1 MKKEKELNGLWI
13 GKTGESN
20 AWYHIFPFANS
31 ILNKKLFVV
40 RHKRPQRDIVSSKI
54 EFITFPSD
62 KGNLRHL
69 WSMFSNGVRVLRN
82 NKIDYIVSFSLVPW
96 GILGWILA
104 KLFQKKI
111 IIGLIGSDFNHYVEK
126 SKGAFI
132 FKYIL
137 KSSNVITTTGSVMSA
152 SVEKKTKH
160 SNVQI
165 FPHCLP
171 EDLFYDKELKKSK
184 TLKLISISE
193 LSKNKRTI
201 DIIQAV
207 EKLVNKGIDVKLDVL
222 GKGSQFENIENYIF
236 DKNLGNY
243 ITLVGYVTDIKTFLR
258 KADIFVQASLKEG
271 LSLSLIES
279 IGMGLIPV
287 VTQAGSEK
295 DIIENE
301 VNGLFFEKKNPKDL
315 ADKIELLCDDNKY
328 VQFFEAVKEIKEK
341 LKIEYATK
349 KVEQILSE
357 I

>member
-1 MKKEKELNGLWI
+1 MREEKKLNGLWI

-20 AWYHIFPFANS
+20 AWYHIFPFVNAFFN
-31 ILNKKLFVV
+31 NKLFVV
-40 RHKRPQRDIVSSKI
+40 RHKRPQRDILSSRI
-54 EFITFPSD
+54 EFITFSS
-62 KGNLRHL
+62 KGNIGHL
-69 WSMFSNGVRVLRN
+69 WSMFSNGFKVLRT

-96 GILGWILA
+96 GIIGWVLA
-104 KLFQKKI
+104 KLFRKKI
-111 IIGLIGSDFNHYVEK
+111 IIGLIGSDYNQHVEK
-126 SKGAFI
+126 SKFAFI

-137 KSSNVITTTGSVMSA
+137 KSSNVITTTGSVMNL
-152 SVEKKTKH
+152 SVEEKTKH

-171 EDLFYDKELKKSK
+171 DDLFYDKELKKSK

-201 DIIQAV
+201 DIIHAV

-222 GKGSQFENIENYIF
+222 GIGSQLEYIEKYIF
-236 DKNLGNY
+236 DKNLDNY
-243 ITLVGYVTDIKTFLR
+243 ITLVGYVKDIKTYLK

-287 VTQAGSEK
+287 VTLAGSEK
-295 DIIENE
+295 DLITNNL
-301 VNGLFFEKKNPKDL
+301 NGLFFEKKNPKDL
-315 ADKIELLCDDNKY
+315 ADKIELLYNEKEY
-328 VQFFEAVKEIKEK
+328 IQFFESVKKIKEK

-349 KVEQILSE
+349 KVEDILSKL
-357 I
+357 

>member
-1 MKKEKELNGLWI
+1 MKEEKKLNGLWI

-20 AWYHIFPFANS
+20 AWYHIFPFVNAITNQ
-31 ILNKKLFVV
+31 KLFVV
-40 RHKRPQRDIVSSKI
+40 RHKRPQRDIISSKI
-54 EFITFPSD
+54 EFITFSSE

-69 WSMFSNGVRVLRN
+69 WLMFSNGFKVLRN
-82 NKIDYIVSFSLVPW
+82 NKIDYIVCFSLVPW
-96 GILGWILA
+96 GIIGWVLA
-104 KLFQKKI
+104 KLFRKKN
-111 IIGLIGSDFNHYVEK
+111 IIGLIGSDYNHHVEK
-126 SKGAFI
+126 SKFAFI

-137 KSSNVITTTGSVMSA
+137 SDSNVITTTGSVMNL
-152 SVEKKTKH
+152 SVEEKIKH

-171 EDLFYDKELKKSK
+171 DDLFCDKELKKTK
-184 TLKLISISE
+184 RLRLISISE
-193 LSKNKRTI
+193 LSENKRTI
-201 DIIQAV
+201 DIIHAV
-207 EKLVNKGIDVKLDVL
+207 EKLVNKGIDVSLDILGSGNQFGSIDGYISDRKLD
-222 GKGSQFENIENYIF
+222 
-236 DKNLGNY
+236 DR
-243 ITLVGYVTDIKTFLR
+243 ITLVGYVKDIKTYLK
-258 KADIFVQASLKEG
+258 KADVFVQASLQEG

-315 ADKIELLCDDNKY
+315 ADKIELLYNENEY
-328 VQFFEAVKEIKEK
+328 TRFFEAVKEIKEK

-349 KVEQILSE
+349 KVEQILSK